1 MTFTIGRV
9 GDSVALD
16 EMSGWQERSDGTVDL
31 QGWLQG
37 STVADVEVLRD
48 QLLGLV
54 GSLDEPMV
62 PVTVGHDDTRDGWY
76 RVLDAEVEHDL
87 GATPTSGARR
97 WRATI
102 RRSPWWD
109 QPRLEVRRDGGV
121 VTNVH
126 SITTSTHTG
135 FIGIP
140 TAGVAID
147 SGTDTGSLTLATRV
161 AETGSMRLITGSG
174 TGAAL
179 YNTVVSYD
187 CPLANIYDGAATVEV
202 NVGGGTYRPVIGR
215 PVRREYATAWRLNN
229 GLLRV
234 SWDTTNHGLIV
245 SGYISGAWEAN
256 PESFLLTDTDA
267 HNAVGLDPIAWS
279 VLRNDPA
286 MALIRLLFS
295 YNSGASRIIWDV
307 GIRRGDR
314 NCINVV
320 KSRTSAK
327 WGLKLSA
334 GSLATDLVG
343 GIQRNGDDA
352 NDNCFTIALPKTTT
366 DDLST
371 SEVYLTT
378 ASQVFPFGIGMEMG
392 GAAATGQN
400 TAQNVIYQYYAQ
412 PIETLGV
419 SAV

>member
-9 GDSVALD
+9 GDAISLSDV
-16 EMSGWQERSDGTVDL
+16 SGWQEQADGTVAL
-31 QGWLQG
+31 NGWIRPT
-37 STVADVEVLRD
+37 SVADGEILRD

-54 GSLDEPMV
+54 GSPDEPMV
-62 PVTVGHDDTRDGWY
+62 PITVGHDDTRNGWY
-76 RVLDAEVEHDL
+76 RVLDADVESVI
-87 GATPTSGARR
+87 GATEKRGERR
-97 WRATI
+97 WSATVQ
-102 RRSPWWD
+102 RSRWWD

-126 SITTSTHTG
+126 SITTATHSG

-147 SGTDTGSLTLATRV
+147 SGTDTGTLVLATRV

-174 TGAAL
+174 TSAAL

-187 CPLANIYDGAATVEV
+187 CPLANVYDGAATVEV
-202 NVGGGTYRPVIGR
+202 NVGSSTYRPVIGR
-215 PVRREYATAWRLNN
+215 PTRREYVTAWRLNN

-234 SWDTTNHGLIV
+234 SWDTTNHGLI
-245 SGYISGAWEAN
+245 ISGFISDVWEQN
-256 PESFLLTDTDA
+256 PETFLLTDSDA

-286 MALIRLLFS
+286 MVLIRLLFS
-295 YNSGASRIIWDV
+295 YNSGASRMTWDI
-307 GIRRGDR
+307 GLRRGDR
-314 NCINVV
+314 NCLNVV
-320 KSRTSAK
+320 KCRTSAK
-327 WGLKLSA
+327 YGLKLSTSQL
-334 GSLATDLVG
+334 GTDLVG

-352 NDNCFTIALPKTTT
+352 NNNCYVISLPKTTT
-366 DDLST
+366 DNLTT
-371 SEVYLTT
+371 SAVYLTT
-378 ASQVFPFGIGMEMG
+378 ASQVFPFGLGMEMG

>member
-9 GDSVALD
+9 GDSIELNDV
-16 EMSGWQERSDGTVDL
+16 SGWQEMADGSVSIG
-31 QGWLQG
+31 GWIRPT
-37 STVADVEVLRD
+37 SIADGEILRD

-54 GSLDEPMV
+54 GSQDEPYV
-62 PVTVGHDDTRDGWY
+62 PVSVGHDDTRNGWY
-76 RVLDAEVEHDL
+76 RVADADVESVL
-87 GATPTSGARR
+87 GATEKRGDRR
-97 WRATI
+97 WSATL

-126 SITTSTHTG
+126 SISTSTHTG

-147 SGTDTGSLTLATRV
+147 SGTDTGTLVLATRV
-161 AETGSMRLITGSG
+161 AESGSMRLITGSG

-187 CPLANIYDGAATVEV
+187 CALANVYDGAATVEV
-202 NVGGGTYRPVIGR
+202 DVGSGTYRPVIGR
-215 PVRREYATAWRLNN
+215 YVRREYATDWRLNN

-234 SWDTTNHGLIV
+234 TWDSTNHGLIV
-245 SGYISGAWEAN
+245 SGFITDAWEAS
-256 PESFLLTDTDA
+256 PETFLLTDDA
-267 HNAVGLDPIAWS
+267 SSTAVGLDPIAWS

-286 MALIRLLFS
+286 MVLIRLVFS

-307 GIRRGDR
+307 GLRRGDR

-327 WGLKLSA
+327 WGLKLSTNA
-334 GSLATDLVG
+334 LASDLVG

-366 DDLST
+366 DDLAT
-371 SEVYLTT
+371 SKVYLTT
-378 ASQVFPFGIGMEMG
+378 AGQVFPFGIGMEMG

-412 PIETLGV
+412 PIETLGIA
-419 SAV
+419 AV